1 MMTITMKDR
10 EENINDNE
18 KDVVEDVQR
27 RIFTP
32 NNVHLSEP

>member
-18 KDVVEDVQR
+18 KDVVGDVQR

-32 NNVHLSEP
+32 NNVRLSEP

>member
-1 MMTITMKDR
+1 MMTITMKGR
-10 EENINDNE
+10 EENTNDNE
-18 KDVVEDVQR
+18 KDVVRDVQR